1 MRWHQGPIPA
11 AIGEAK
17 QNNAVFV
24 IYVEGE
30 DDMSKTMKATWE
42 DVTVERACQEAGFVG
57 MKLTANSEA
66 CVQFSQIYPVVCI
79 PSTFFIGDNGV
90 PLEVVGGSLPV
101 NLFLER
107 IQKVNQLHQNK
118 DQAVPPAP
126 VPAPVAET
134 PPPPPSQEPTS
145 PTPSQAEVSSPV
157 GGGDTE
163 MVEDKTEETS
173 PRDVEKTEEK
183 AEENTIVDAG
193 NVYLVTFFSF
203 CCSVILVLNNL
214 GLWLNTMYLTRPDK
228 STVVEDG
235 PSKPSASAVAAVSTE
250 EEKQQKLESLD
261 NTSNTDN
268 SERMERAKRLI
279 EERREAKRQE
289 EIDEGKRKEKERRR
303 QGQDMVK
310 AKQTTQERQAKARA
324 EELRKAKEEE
334 RLARERVREQIARDR
349 EDRAARY
356 KQEKEERGQAQVVR
370 EQEKAAEEAS
380 RQAARSEFARLQFRL
395 PDGSSVT
402 NTFASR
408 DNLENARQF
417 VAEHLQLQN
426 FAMATTFPRRQFTDA
441 DMASSL
447 MELGLAPS
455 AALVV
460 LPARS
465 GASVVSSGGS
475 GGMMDLVWLVLS
487 PLAALWRFLQTF
499 LFGTPQNPGRP
510 ANAPQ
515 PPPRQEQATFSNS
528 PTGGE
533 VKRRRVQQDEDVP
546 RGVSKREGNVIR
558 FSPQQDPDDDQSTY
572 NGNSTQQM

>member
-30 DDMSKTMKATWE
+30 DDLSKSMTATWE
-42 DVTVERACQEAGFVG
+42 DGTVKKACQEAGFVG

-101 NLFLER
+101 NQFLER
-107 IQKVNQLHQNK
+107 IQKVVQLHQNK
-118 DQAVPPAP
+118 DQVVPPA
-126 VPAPVAET
+126 PAPVAET
-134 PPPPPSQEPTS
+134 PSPPQPQEPTP
-145 PTPSQAEVSSPV
+145 PTPSQPEVAPPM
-157 GGGDTE
+157 GGGDSET
-163 MVEDKTEETS
+163 VKDKTEETAQT
-173 PRDVEKTEEK
+173 EKTEEK
-183 AEENTIVDAG
+183 AEENTPVSAG
-193 NVYLVTFFSF
+193 
-203 CCSVILVLNNL
+203 
-214 GLWLNTMYLTRPDK
+214 
-228 STVVEDG
+228 TVVEDG
-235 PSKPSASAVAAVSTE
+235 PAEPSTSEAAAVSTE
-250 EEKQQKLESLD
+250 EEKQKKLESLD
-261 NTSNTDN
+261 NTSNTDTT
-268 SERMERAKRLI
+268 ERMERAKRLI

-289 EIDEGKRKEKERRR
+289 EIEEEKRKEQERRR
-303 QGQDMVK
+303 QGQEMVK
-310 AKQTTQERQAKARA
+310 ARQTTQERQAKARA
-324 EELRKAKEEE
+324 EEIRKAKEEE

-349 EDRAARY
+349 EERAARY
-356 KQEKEERGQAQVVR
+356 KQEKEEREQAQLVR
-370 EQEKAAEEAS
+370 EQERAAEEAS

-402 NTFASR
+402 NTFASS
-408 DNLENARQF
+408 DSLETARQF
-417 VAEHLQLQN
+417 VAEHLQLQS

-447 MELGLAPS
+447 MDLGLAPS

-460 LPARS
+460 LPSKKETVALSPNGPSEAVTFQARS
-465 GASVVSSGGS
+465 GASIVSSGGS
-475 GGMMDLVWLVLS
+475 GGIMDMVWLVLS
-487 PLAALWRFLQTF
+487 PLAALWRFLHTF

-510 ANAPQ
+510 ANTPQ

-558 FSPQQDPDDDQSTY
+558 FSPQQDPDDDQNTY

>member
-1 MRWHQGPIPA
+1 MRWHPGPIPA

-17 QNNAVFV
+17 QKNAVFV

-30 DDMSKTMKATWE
+30 DDMSKSMTETWE
-42 DVTVERACQEAGFVG
+42 DAEVERVCQEAGFIG

-101 NLFLER
+101 NQFLER

-118 DQAVPPAP
+118 DQVVPPA
-126 VPAPVAET
+126 PAPVAET
-134 PPPPPSQEPTS
+134 PPQPQEPPVPSQI
-145 PTPSQAEVSSPV
+145 EVNSPV

-163 MVEDKTEETS
+163 TVMDKTEETTS
-173 PRDVEKTEEK
+173 GDVEKKEEK
-183 AEENTIVDAG
+183 AEENTAVG
-193 NVYLVTFFSF
+193 T
-203 CCSVILVLNNL
+203 
-214 GLWLNTMYLTRPDK
+214 G
-228 STVVEDG
+228 TVVEDG
-235 PSKPSASAVAAVSTE
+235 PAKPSPSSAAAAAVISSE

-261 NTSNTDN
+261 KSSDTDTTD
-268 SERMERAKRLI
+268 RVERAKRLI
-279 EERREAKRQE
+279 EERREAKRLE
-289 EIDEGKRKEKERRR
+289 EIEEAKRKEQERRR
-303 QGQDMVK
+303 QGQEMVK
-310 AKQTTQERQAKARA
+310 AKQSTQERQARARA

-349 EDRAARY
+349 EERAARY
-356 KQEKEERGQAQVVR
+356 KQEREEREQAQLVR
-370 EQEKAAEEAS
+370 EQEKAAEEAT

-402 NTFASR
+402 NTFASS
-408 DNLENARQF
+408 DSLETARQF
-417 VAEHLQLQN
+417 VAEQLQLQS
-426 FAMATTFPRRQFTDA
+426 FSMATMFPRRQFTDS

-447 MELGLAPS
+447 MDLGLAPS

-465 GASVVSSGGS
+465 GGSMVASGGS
-475 GGMMDLVWLVLS
+475 GGLMDLVWLILS

-499 LFGTPQNPGRP
+499 LFGTPQNPSR
-510 ANAPQ
+510 
-515 PPPRQEQATFSNS
+515 PPPPTQEQATFSNS

-533 VKRRRVQQDEDVP
+533 VKRRRVQQDDDVP

-558 FSPQQDPDDDQSTY
+558 FSPNQDPDDDQNTY

>member
-30 DDMSKTMKATWE
+30 DDLSKSMTATWE
-42 DVTVERACQEAGFVG
+42 DGTVKKACQEAGFVG

-101 NLFLER
+101 NQFLER
-107 IQKVNQLHQNK
+107 IQKVIQLHQNK
-118 DQAVPPAP
+118 DQVVPPAP
-126 VPAPVAET
+126 APVVET
-134 PPPPPSQEPTS
+134 PPPPQLQEPTP
-145 PTPSQAEVSSPV
+145 PTPSQPEVAPPMGS
-157 GGGDTE
+157 GDSET
-163 MVEDKTEETS
+163 VKDKTEEPAQT
-173 PRDVEKTEEK
+173 EKTEEK
-183 AEENTIVDAG
+183 AKENTDSAG
-193 NVYLVTFFSF
+193 
-203 CCSVILVLNNL
+203 
-214 GLWLNTMYLTRPDK
+214 
-228 STVVEDG
+228 TVVEDG
-235 PSKPSASAVAAVSTE
+235 PAEPSTSEAAAVSTE
-250 EEKQQKLESLD
+250 EEKQKKLESLD
-261 NTSNTDN
+261 NTSNTDTT
-268 SERMERAKRLI
+268 ERMERAKRLI

-289 EIDEGKRKEKERRR
+289 EIEEEKRKEQERRR
-303 QGQDMVK
+303 QGQEMVK
-310 AKQTTQERQAKARA
+310 ARQTTQERQAKARA
-324 EELRKAKEEE
+324 EEIRKAKEEE

-349 EDRAARY
+349 EERAARY
-356 KQEKEERGQAQVVR
+356 KQEKEEREQAQLVR
-370 EQEKAAEEAS
+370 EQERAAEEAS

-402 NTFASR
+402 NTFASS
-408 DNLENARQF
+408 DSLETARQF
-417 VAEHLQLQN
+417 VAEHLQLQS

-447 MELGLAPS
+447 MDLGLAPS

-465 GASVVSSGGS
+465 GASIVSSGGS
-475 GGMMDLVWLVLS
+475 GGIMDMVWLVLS
-487 PLAALWRFLQTF
+487 PLAALWRFLHTF
-499 LFGTPQNPGRP
+499 LFGTPQNPSRP
-510 ANAPQ
+510 ANTPQ

-533 VKRRRVQQDEDVP
+533 VKRRRVQPEEDVP

-558 FSPQQDPDDDQSTY
+558 FSPQQDPDDDQNTY

>member
-1 MRWHQGPIPA
+1 MRWHPGPIPA

-17 QNNAVFV
+17 QKNAVFV

-30 DDMSKTMKATWE
+30 DDMSKSMTETWE
-42 DVTVERACQEAGFVG
+42 DAEVERVCQEAGFIG

-101 NLFLER
+101 NQFLER

-118 DQAVPPAP
+118 DQVVPPA
-126 VPAPVAET
+126 PAPVAET
-134 PPPPPSQEPTS
+134 PPQPQEPPVPSQI
-145 PTPSQAEVSSPV
+145 EVNSPV

-163 MVEDKTEETS
+163 TVMDKTEETTS
-173 PRDVEKTEEK
+173 GDVEKKEEK
-183 AEENTIVDAG
+183 AEENTAVG
-193 NVYLVTFFSF
+193 T
-203 CCSVILVLNNL
+203 
-214 GLWLNTMYLTRPDK
+214 G
-228 STVVEDG
+228 TVVEDG
-235 PSKPSASAVAAVSTE
+235 PAKPSPSSAAAAAVISSE

-261 NTSNTDN
+261 KSSDTDTTD
-268 SERMERAKRLI
+268 RVERAKRLI
-279 EERREAKRQE
+279 EERREAKRLE
-289 EIDEGKRKEKERRR
+289 EIEEAKRKEQERRR
-303 QGQDMVK
+303 QGQEMVK
-310 AKQTTQERQAKARA
+310 AKQSTQERQARARA

-349 EDRAARY
+349 EERAARY
-356 KQEKEERGQAQVVR
+356 KQEREEREQAQLVR
-370 EQEKAAEEAS
+370 EQEKAAEEAT

-402 NTFASR
+402 NTFASS
-408 DNLENARQF
+408 DSLETARQF
-417 VAEHLQLQN
+417 VAEQLQLQS
-426 FAMATTFPRRQFTDA
+426 FSMATMFPRRQFTDS

-447 MELGLAPS
+447 MDLGLAPS

-460 LPARS
+460 LPSKSLKENVALSSNGPSEAVAFQARS
-465 GASVVSSGGS
+465 GGSMVASGGS
-475 GGMMDLVWLVLS
+475 GGLMDLVWLILS

-499 LFGTPQNPGRP
+499 LFGTPQNPSR
-510 ANAPQ
+510 
-515 PPPRQEQATFSNS
+515 PPPPTQEQATFSNS

-533 VKRRRVQQDEDVP
+533 VKRRRVQQDDDVP

-558 FSPQQDPDDDQSTY
+558 FSPNQDPDDDQNTY

>member
-42 DVTVERACQEAGFVG
+42 DGTVERACQEAGFVG

-101 NLFLER
+101 NQFLER

-126 VPAPVAET
+126 APAPAPVSET
-134 PPPPPSQEPTS
+134 PPPPQSQEPTS
-145 PTPSQAEVSSPV
+145 PTPSQAGVSSPV
-157 GGGDTE
+157 GSGDTE
-163 MVEDKTEETS
+163 MVEDKTEETA
-173 PRDVEKTEEK
+173 PTDVEKTEEK
-183 AEENTIVDAG
+183 AEGNTTVDAG
-193 NVYLVTFFSF
+193 T
-203 CCSVILVLNNL
+203 
-214 GLWLNTMYLTRPDK
+214 D
-228 STVVEDG
+228 VEDG
-235 PSKPSASAVAAVSTE
+235 PSKPSSSASAAISTE

-261 NTSNTDN
+261 NTSNTDT

-289 EIDEGKRKEKERRR
+289 EIEEGKRKEKERRR
-303 QGQDMVK
+303 QGQEMVK

-356 KQEKEERGQAQVVR
+356 KQEKEEREQAQVVR

-408 DNLENARQF
+408 DNLEAARQF

-447 MELGLAPS
+447 MDLGLAPS

>member
-30 DDMSKTMKATWE
+30 DDLSKSMTATWE
-42 DVTVERACQEAGFVG
+42 DGTVKKACQEAGFVG

-101 NLFLER
+101 NQFLER
-107 IQKVNQLHQNK
+107 IQKVIQLHQNK
-118 DQAVPPAP
+118 DQVVPPAP
-126 VPAPVAET
+126 APVVET
-134 PPPPPSQEPTS
+134 PPPPQLQEPTP
-145 PTPSQAEVSSPV
+145 PTPSQPEVAPPMGS
-157 GGGDTE
+157 GDSET
-163 MVEDKTEETS
+163 VKDKTEEPAQT
-173 PRDVEKTEEK
+173 EKTEEK
-183 AEENTIVDAG
+183 AKENTDSAG
-193 NVYLVTFFSF
+193 
-203 CCSVILVLNNL
+203 
-214 GLWLNTMYLTRPDK
+214 
-228 STVVEDG
+228 TVVEDG
-235 PSKPSASAVAAVSTE
+235 PAEPSTSEAAAVSTE
-250 EEKQQKLESLD
+250 EEKQKKL
-261 NTSNTDN
+261 
-268 SERMERAKRLI
+268 ERAKRLI

-289 EIDEGKRKEKERRR
+289 EIEEEKRKEQERRR
-303 QGQDMVK
+303 QGQEMVK
-310 AKQTTQERQAKARA
+310 ARQTTQERQAKARA
-324 EELRKAKEEE
+324 EEIRKAKEEE

-349 EDRAARY
+349 EERAARY
-356 KQEKEERGQAQVVR
+356 KQEKEEREQAQLVR
-370 EQEKAAEEAS
+370 EQERAAEEAS

-402 NTFASR
+402 NTFASS
-408 DNLENARQF
+408 DSLETARQF
-417 VAEHLQLQN
+417 VAEHLQLQS

-447 MELGLAPS
+447 MDLGLAPS

-460 LPARS
+460 LPSKPLKENVALSPNGPSEAVTFQARS
-465 GASVVSSGGS
+465 GASIVSSGGS
-475 GGMMDLVWLVLS
+475 GGIMDMVWLVLS
-487 PLAALWRFLQTF
+487 PLAALWRFLHTF
-499 LFGTPQNPGRP
+499 LFGTPQNPSRP
-510 ANAPQ
+510 ANTPQ

-533 VKRRRVQQDEDVP
+533 VKRRRVQPEEDVP

-558 FSPQQDPDDDQSTY
+558 FSPQQDPDDDQNTY